1 MIRCPACGT
10 QNQDDRRACRVC
22 GTALPQTKLRCPK
35 CGALNSVGN
44 LFCDQCNTRLV
55 HAEDTIPPEE
65 PESGEEEFPT
75 SAVKGISLPSRLPSD
90 IAEDDESASD
100 SLPDWLS
107 GLMDDVQPLDDAAE
121 DETEETGTPSWLL
134 DAGLDMT
141 GNIEPQ
147 DPDEIPDWLRAG
159 SVESDALTDESEDE
173 PKALP
178 DWLAAMAEESEPSL
192 PEADDAYPDET
203 LPDWLRGAGNDR
215 SADEMPATAD
225 REPVADA
232 HYEIVADDEAPVGP
246 TEDDKEPLI
255 FSESELPDW
264 LFESQPEASQA
275 AARQPASPSA
285 GDEPADDA
293 IDEMDNAD
301 AALPDWLL
309 ELSDDTVEDVTEDT
323 AEEAIEALPSWLTEL
338 APEVREAEAPDIAPA
353 ADRIL
358 MPDDG
363 DEAVRLPTDE
373 APSTPDVQVSDD
385 VPDWLA
391 GLDLARTAPDDSFTG
406 DQSIPAP
413 SEAATG
419 DILEEEEATAEPTW
433 ERLTSSDE
441 EPAWLRGLRAGE
453 ETTEDTA
460 AGSVFLDLE
469 PTEAPVAFVEDDLSG
484 TQPIEATDEIPAWL
498 RDLDV
503 GASEPSVDDVDTH
516 DTATPPLARAELP
529 PWLEELAPP
538 EADDT
543 GASGFEIHEGAEEGA
558 RQPRVSGSLT
568 PADIPDWIEQ
578 LRPGPQEEGQPLP
591 RRQMVLPTPAEPEG
605 PLQGIPGVLPSHA
618 MVDMATGTDE
628 EPAPGPVL
636 APPLPES
643 VIAQAQLWQQLLEQP
658 RSVERPVAQQR
669 PQRAPHLRVMR
680 WIVAAILVIGILA
693 AFWLVPEGLV
703 RSLQPPLSA
712 AQGAPGTTALVEG
725 LDRLGPG
732 DTVILAVE
740 YTPAYAD
747 EMSQIAAPLL
757 EHLNTRDVEV
767 LIVSTL
773 PEGTGLSY
781 ALTPQPR
788 NRQTLT
794 GSDYLAG
801 NASGIAAFLNRS
813 EAETARQLIIL
824 ASDPQRFG
832 WWIEQTTLHNQRRAD
847 AEMVISAGVSAAT
860 GPLVT
865 PYLRSDIVTGWIA
878 GFPQAA
884 MYRDARGSGTGVG
897 GTSLLGILTLA
908 HWAVAALLLVAWI
921 ANLINKKGG
930 G

>member
-35 CGALNSVGN
+35 CGALNSVGH

-75 SAVKGISLPSRLPSD
+75 SAVKGISLPSRLHSD
-90 IAEDDESASD
+90 IAEDDESASNG
-100 SLPDWLS
+100 LPDWLS

-121 DETEETGTPSWLL
+121 DETEETSTPSWLL
-134 DAGLDMT
+134 DAGLDTT
-141 GNIEPQ
+141 GNIESH

-159 SVESDALTDESEDE
+159 SVEIDELTDESEDE
-173 PKALP
+173 PEALP
-178 DWLAAMAEESEPSL
+178 DWLTATAEESEPSL
-192 PEADDAYPDET
+192 PEADDAYPDEA
-203 LPDWLRGAGNDR
+203 LPDWLRGAIDDR
-215 SADEMPATAD
+215 SADEMPAIAD
-225 REPVADA
+225 EGPVADG
-232 HYEIVADDEAPVGP
+232 HDEVVAEDEAPVGP
-246 TEDDKEPLI
+246 TEDDEEPLI

-264 LFESQPEASQA
+264 LFESQPEASRA
-275 AARQPASPSA
+275 EARQPAPPSA
-285 GDEPADDA
+285 GDKPSDDA
-293 IDEMDNAD
+293 IDEMDSAD

-309 ELSDDTVEDVTEDT
+309 ELSDDTVKDVTEDS
-323 AEEAIEALPSWLTEL
+323 AEVAIEDLPSWLTEL
-338 APEVREAEAPDIAPA
+338 APEVREAEAPDIAPT

-363 DEAVRLPTDE
+363 EEADRLPTDE
-373 APSTPDVQVSDD
+373 ALPAPDVQVSDD

-391 GLDLARTAPDDSFTG
+391 GLDLAQTAPDDSFTG

-413 SEAATG
+413 SKAATG
-419 DILEEEEATAEPTW
+419 DILEEGEATAEPAW
-433 ERLTSSDE
+433 EHRTSSDE
-441 EPAWLRGLRAGE
+441 EPAWLSGLRAGE
-453 ETTEDTA
+453 EATDDTA

-469 PTEAPVAFVEDDLSG
+469 PAEAPVEFVEDDLSG
-484 TQPIEATDEIPAWL
+484 THPIEATGEIPAWL

-503 GASEPSVDDVDTH
+503 GASEPSVDDVEPH
-516 DTATPPLARAELP
+516 DTATPSLARAELP

-543 GASGFEIHEGAEEGA
+543 GASGLEIHEGA
-558 RQPRVSGSLT
+558 PRVSGKLA

-578 LRPGPQEEGQPLP
+578 LRPSPQEEGQPLP

-605 PLQGIPGVLPSHA
+605 PLQGIPGILPSHA

-628 EPAPGPVL
+628 EPVAGPVL
-636 APPLPES
+636 APELPES
-643 VIAQAQLWQQLLEQP
+643 VVAQAQLWQQLLEQP
-658 RSVERPVAQQR
+658 RSAERPVAQQR
-669 PQRAPHLRVMR
+669 PQRAPHLRVVR

-703 RSLQPPLSA
+703 RSLQPPLPA
-712 AQGAPGTTALVEG
+712 AQGAPGATALVEG

-757 EHLNTRDVEV
+757 EHLNARDVEV
-767 LIVSTL
+767 MIVSTL

-788 NRQTLT
+788 NRQTLP

-801 NASGIAAFLNRS
+801 NASGIAAFLNRP
-813 EAETARQLIIL
+813 EAETAQQLIIL

-832 WWIEQTTLHNQRRAD
+832 WWIEQTTLRNRQRAD
-847 AEMVISAGVSAAT
+847 AEIIVSAGVTAAT
-860 GPLVT
+860 GPLVA

-884 MYRDARGSGTGVG
+884 MYRDLRGSGTGAG

-908 HWAVAALLLVAWI
+908 HWVVAALLLVAWI
-921 ANLINKKGG
+921 TNLINKKGG